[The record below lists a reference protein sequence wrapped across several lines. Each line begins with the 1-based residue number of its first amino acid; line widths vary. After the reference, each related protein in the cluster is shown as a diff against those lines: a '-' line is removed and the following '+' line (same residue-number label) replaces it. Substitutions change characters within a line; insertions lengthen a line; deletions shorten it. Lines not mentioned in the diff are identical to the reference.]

1 MGLFSSK
8 PIVIDTSVS
17 TEWDKYCESLQNKK
31 CNTNDLTN
39 KRRKRKQKRKKNN
52 NKEKEREKGKY
63 KEINR
68 MK

>member
-39 KRRKRKQKRKKNN
+39 KRRKRKQKRKKTITKRKN
-52 NKEKEREKGKY
+52 EKKGNIK
-63 KEINR
+63 KLTE
-68 MK
+68 